1 MTLLAVFKKQR
12 KKAVQASAPRRAASP
27 PARVNGQA
35 PIRAKPVVKGA
46 ANPPPLPAAI
56 AQIAVRDGGVIYVL
70 SGQQAHP
77 VLQSWLYEARR
88 VGFAA
93 RIELCDM
100 PTLSGMRSG
109 SVADGAQ
116 QTAALSN
123 VKHVRRIWAEAVERR
138 ASDIHFTL
146 YADGGNGYMDIQY
159 RIKGDVVNGRQMP
172 ETLGAEI
179 IGSLYQGVAAVAD
192 AQQDDN
198 VDQNA
203 VITNPLFLRGEDGR
217 DLGLVGVRLAKSKL
231 MHGIGVAARLLYR
244 PDESGNGHGEA
255 LDRLGYSPRQT
266 RVLKRLTRQTM
277 GINPFTGPTGSGKST
292 TLAAQIR
299 DIRTHRPGLRIIT
312 IEDPVEYEFRDPHIW
327 QFYIANANTDEEKST
342 IFATKVKASLREDPD
357 VIVVGEIRGIE
368 TAREAMTAAITGHQ
382 IWTTL
387 HVSDAF
393 MIPTRLILMGL
404 DSFYL
409 RDPKL
414 LSSLIAQR
422 LVKTLCPHCALPL
435 AGHED
440 RIDPE
445 IVANLRTWLSGSPFT
460 DLSRVR
466 VRGSGCPL
474 CDHHGVVGRTVIAQV
489 IPTDEDLLADVIQNG
504 PAQARRRYMV
514 RPDAEIDMMAHGVL
528 KVLAGEIDPAAVEE
542 LLEPIPKRPDDLRAL
557 TMEDL

>member
-1 MTLLAVFKKQR
+1 MTILAVFKKWR
-12 KKAVQASAPRRAASP
+12 KKRVKAPTTRRVASP
-27 PARVNGQA
+27 VRANGQA
-35 PIRAKPVVKGA
+35 PMRPKPVVKAA

-56 AQIAVRDGGVIYVL
+56 AQIAVRDGCVVYVL

-88 VGFAA
+88 AGFAA

-109 SVADGAQ
+109 SAADGAQ

-123 VKHVRRIWAEAVERR
+123 VKHMCRIWAEAVERR

-159 RIKGDVVNGRQMP
+159 RIKGDVINGRQMP

-179 IGSLYQGVAAVAD
+179 IGSLYQGVASVTD

-244 PDESGNGHGEA
+244 PEDESGNGQGEA

-266 RVLKRLTRQTM
+266 RVLKRLARQTM

-299 DIRTHRPGLRIIT
+299 DIRRHRPGLRIIT

-327 QFYIANANTDEEKST
+327 QFYIANANTDEEKSA
-342 IFATKVKASLREDPD
+342 IFGAKVKASLREDPD

-387 HVSDAF
+387 HVSDPF

-422 LVKTLCPHCALPL
+422 LVKTLCPHCARPL
-435 AGHED
+435 AGLED
-440 RIDPE
+440 QVDPGLL
-445 IVANLRTWLSGSPFT
+445 ANLRTWLSGAPFT
-460 DLSRVR
+460 DLSHVR
-466 VRGSGCPL
+466 LRGPGCSH
-474 CDHHGVVGRTVIAQV
+474 CNHHGVAGRTVIAQA
-489 IPTDEDLLADVIQNG
+489 IPTDEDLLADIIQNG
-504 PAQARRRYMV
+504 PAPARRRYMA

-542 LLEPIPKRPDDLRAL
+542 LLEPIPPRPHDLRAL